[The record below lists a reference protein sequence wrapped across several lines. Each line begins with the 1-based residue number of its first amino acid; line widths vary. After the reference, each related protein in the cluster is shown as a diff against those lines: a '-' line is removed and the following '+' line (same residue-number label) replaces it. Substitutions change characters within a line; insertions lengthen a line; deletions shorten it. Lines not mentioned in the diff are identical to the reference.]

1 MKKTCFAPLIL
12 TLGMGLM
19 TGCSPALY
27 AGYQDAAKLSCENLS
42 SIEERV
48 ACRKQNSM
56 PHDQYEKQ
64 RQDLRDN
71 GPEKKTEEK
80 GNANLCFKR
89 ESTGQ
94 IVCPN

>member
-1 MKKTCFAPLIL
+1 MKKTCLDLLIL
-12 TLGMGLM
+12 TLGLGLM

-42 SIEERV
+42 TIEDRI

-71 GPEKKTEEK
+71 APTKKAEEK
-80 GNANLCFKR
+80 GNAPLCFKR